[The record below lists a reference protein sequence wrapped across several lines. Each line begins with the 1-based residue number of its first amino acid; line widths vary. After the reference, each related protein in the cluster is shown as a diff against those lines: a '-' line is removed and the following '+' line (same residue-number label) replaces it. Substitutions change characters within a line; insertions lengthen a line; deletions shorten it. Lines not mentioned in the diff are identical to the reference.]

1 MNFRPAGF
9 SDSSEDDDGGWMTEV
24 TDQPKNR
31 RMGAGGGGGGGGN
44 IDWGSVNA
52 SNNNI
57 DVKFE
62 EETQQKL
69 LERTKKYLRS
79 ILLSTKG
86 LTEIHDVEKEYHES
100 TESRI
105 PFRELGFS
113 GLEEFLKSIPSVCRV
128 RNMGFSVM
136 VEGVADSD
144 TRHIKMMISAQKTQG
159 GKKKRRRG
167 GGGGGRGYSG
177 YSRSSGGF
185 SYGSQHFDYGG
196 FSIGG
201 GKGGYGTS
209 LTSSKNL
216 TTSSKNIQ
224 PSRSATSSSKNK
236 PLYKALDSAA
246 SKSSLKSNK
255 TNVGKSKCE
264 TEDIQKL
271 PQTKSMATVSDRLEE
286 LLRGRAFGL
295 LLNQV
300 SKMYEKKWLEGLPD
314 VIEMQKMAKFCIEGK
329 GTAPK
334 IIKLIEDKDEKPSRK
349 VNNAVISVPEE
360 SNYAVNVEEEESDC
374 LVNVEEEENGCLV
387 NVGEGE
393 PGFSEEEMLIV
404 NQIKELLESRVFG
417 LPKARVEI
425 IIKKECGTNFNC
437 DIFDQMER
445 SKLVT
450 IEGQHKV
457 VKWIAV

>member
-31 RMGAGGGGGGGGN
+31 RMGAGGGGGGN
-44 IDWGSVNA
+44 IDWGSVSA

-62 EETQQKL
+62 DEAQQKL

-159 GKKKRRRG
+159 GKKKKRRG

-185 SYGSQHFDYGG
+185 SHGSQYFDYGG

-216 TTSSKNIQ
+216 TTSSKSIQ
-224 PSRSATSSSKNK
+224 QSRSASSSSKNM

-246 SKSSLKSNK
+246 SKSSLKSNQ

-264 TEDIQKL
+264 TEDLQKL
-271 PQTKSMATVSDRLEE
+271 PQTKNMATVSDRLEE

-334 IIKLIEDKDEKPSRK
+334 IIKLIEDKDEKQSRE

-360 SNYAVNVEEEESDC
+360 SGCLVNVGEESDCVVSVGEEEESD
-374 LVNVEEEENGCLV
+374 CLV

-393 PGFSEEEMLIV
+393 PGFSEAEMLIV
-404 NQIKELLESRVFG
+404 NHIKKLLESRVFG

-425 IIKKECGTNFNC
+425 LVKKECGSNFDC